1 MQLSLAI
8 YPFDRLAG
16 VRSGARPQR
25 QKEDTVDTLLILV
38 LVTIGVLLAVAVL
51 AWWAADRRRSAQ
63 LRKGFGLE
71 YDRALRHGGSRRRAE
86 ADLDARRK
94 RVEKLR
100 LKEISPIRA
109 QEYAERWRIVQ
120 GRFVDDPAGSIKQA
134 DQLCVIV
141 MNERGYPMAD
151 FEQRAADLSVDHPTV
166 VSNYRSA
173 HAISRAT
180 DHQTASTE
188 SLRQA
193 MMNYRMLFEELLEI
207 GAAPSRSASRS
218 ESRVAR

>member
-1 MQLSLAI
+1 M
-8 YPFDRLAG
+8 
-16 VRSGARPQR
+16 
-25 QKEDTVDTLLILV
+25 DTLLILA
-38 LVTIGVLLAVAVL
+38 LVTIGVLLVIAAV
-51 AWWAADRRRSAQ
+51 AWWAADRRKSAQ
-63 LRKGFGLE
+63 LREGFGLE

-94 RVEKLR
+94 RVEKLH

-134 DQLCVIV
+134 DQLCTIV

-151 FEQRAADLSVDHPTV
+151 FEQRAADISVDHPAV

-173 HAISRAT
+173 HAISKAAEQ
-180 DHQTASTE
+180 QTAGTE

-193 MMNYRMLFEELLEI
+193 MMNYRLLFEELLETDV
-207 GAAPSRSASRS
+207 ANRPTDSRR
-218 ESRVAR
+218 ESGVTR